1 METLGRPSTTPVVI
15 EPATPSDLPDLVRLE
30 TACFSAPWT
39 RKMLEAELT
48 GNPFAHFWV
57 ARQGN
62 IPEGSTVVAYLCFWI
77 VFEELRIMNV
87 AVAEPMRRQGI
98 ATRLVAQ
105 ALALARD
112 HGARRAMLEVRVS
125 NQAAIAMYERLGFSR
140 TSVRRRY
147 YVNPEE
153 DAIVMEMEP
162 ILSR

>member
-1 METLGRPSTTPVVI
+1 MEAVGRPSTTPVLI

-57 ARQGN
+57 ARQGGRN
-62 IPEGSTVVAYLCFWI
+62 GASAIIGYLCFWI

-98 ATRLVAQ
+98 ARRLVTQ
-105 ALALARD
+105 ALSVAREQ
-112 HGARRAMLEVRVS
+112 GAGRAMLEVRVS
-125 NQAAIAMYERLGFSR
+125 NKTALAMYERLGFSR
-140 TSVRRRY
+140 TSVRHRY
-147 YVNPEE
+147 YVSPEE
-153 DAIVMEMEP
+153 DAVVMEMEP